1 MPLVGELGLG
11 LLLSEGCGVEGAGEE
26 DSAAVPALDVELP
39 PNAIV
44 GVATAPTSIVVVV
57 LLNEN

>member
-39 PNAIV
+39 PNAV
-44 GVATAPTSIVVVV
+44 VDAATATSIVVVV
-57 LLNEN
+57 LLNEK

>member
-1 MPLVGELGLG
+1 MWNKKASARLGVWG
-11 LLLSEGCGVEGAGEE
+11 RSPQIRSEGAGEE
-26 DSAAVPALDVELP
+26 DSTAVPALTLDVELP

-44 GVATAPTSIVVVV
+44 GVATAVVV